1 MTTIHEHNI
10 SEKEERQRMT
20 VFMSNYIILV
30 RVVVESLPVLASKAR
45 IPSGWDAHPLHGT
58 IHSHL

>member
-1 MTTIHEHNI
+1 
-10 SEKEERQRMT
+10 MT